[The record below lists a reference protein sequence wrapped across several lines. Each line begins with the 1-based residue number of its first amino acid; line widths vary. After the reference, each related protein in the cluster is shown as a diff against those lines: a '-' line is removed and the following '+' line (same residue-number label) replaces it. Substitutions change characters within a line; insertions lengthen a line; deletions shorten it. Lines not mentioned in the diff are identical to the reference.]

1 MSSGGSELLSNSSVE
16 STISQMPGSAQTSDP
31 SVESTI
37 LQMPGST
44 QTSDPRYFP
53 NIYEIIS
60 IGAGGAALIVTI
72 MIFCMLVL
80 LACLVLHVRY
90 IIKKKQVYRIGKE
103 GKTILLLIRNTSN
116 IIVMLA
122 YIILKYLSYM

>member
-1 MSSGGSELLSNSSVE
+1 MSSDGLEFLSNSSINVQ

-31 SVESTI
+31 SVKSTI
-37 LQMPGST
+37 SQMPSST
-44 QTSDPRYFP
+44 QTSDPQYFP

-60 IGAGGAALIVTI
+60 IGAGGAALIVTV
-72 MIFCMLVL
+72 MIFCMLVM

-103 GKTILLLIRNTSN
+103 GKTKNTCN
-116 IIVMLA
+116 IIVMFA